1 MGLLTSKQK
10 KVNPRIKEWG
20 KTTTGLTV
28 WLVCGPTIRRDLD
41 VEFTDGGHGLR
52 FSFIPKSEVWIES
65 EGTVKERQFVLVHEL
80 YEHKLM
86 ARGLG
91 YEDAHQQ
98 ASNRELEARK
108 YPNEL
113 KGFLDME
120 GWC

>member
-10 KVNPRIKEWG
+10 KVNPRI
-20 KTTTGLTV
+20 
-28 WLVCGPTIRRDLD
+28 
-41 VEFTDGGHGLR
+41 
-52 FSFIPKSEVWIES
+52 
-65 EGTVKERQFVLVHEL
+65 KERQFVLVHEL